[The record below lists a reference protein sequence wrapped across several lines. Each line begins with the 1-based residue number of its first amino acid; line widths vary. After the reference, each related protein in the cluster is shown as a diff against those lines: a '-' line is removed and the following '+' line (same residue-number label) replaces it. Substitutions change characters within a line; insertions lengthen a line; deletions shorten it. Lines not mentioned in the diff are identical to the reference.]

1 MKVNDLIGQY
11 VTLNKSQKNIVEKS
25 LEGLNSIAVE
35 DFIAISNSSVHFVSD
50 VLDITTKT
58 LHKYLKENSKLTRT
72 QSEKIL
78 KLIKLYE
85 VGLEVFGNIKAFN
98 EWLDK
103 PSYGLNNLI
112 PRDIIT
118 ISTGIDLVQD
128 ELMRIAYGD
137 FA

>member
-1 MKVNDLIGQY
+1 MEVNDLIGHY
-11 VTLNKSQKNIVEKS
+11 NTLNKSQKSIIEKS
-25 LEGLNSIAVE
+25 LEGLTSSAVE
-35 DFIAISNSSVHFVSD
+35 DFISISDCSAIFVSD

-58 LHKYLKENSKLTRT
+58 LHKYLKEDTKLTRT

-103 PSYGLNNLI
+103 PSYGLSRLV
-112 PRDIIT
+112 PRDIIKL
-118 ISTGIDLVQD
+118 STGIDLVED

>member
-1 MKVNDLIGQY
+1 MEVNDLIGHY
-11 VTLNKSQKNIVEKS
+11 VNLNKSQNNIVEKS
-25 LEGLNSIAVE
+25 LEGLNSSAVE
-35 DFIAISNSSVHFVSD
+35 DFISISDSSVHFVSD

-58 LHKYLKENSKLTRT
+58 LHKYLKENAKLTRT

-103 PSYGLNNLI
+103 PSYGLNSLI

-118 ISTGIDLVQD
+118 LSTGIDLVQD

>member
-1 MKVNDLIGQY
+1 MEVNDLLGHYYSI
-11 VTLNKSQKNIVEKS
+11 NKSQKSIVEKS
-25 LEGLNSIAVE
+25 LQGLSSSAVE
-35 DFIAISNSSVHFVSD
+35 DFISISDSSPVFVSD

-58 LHKYLKENSKLTRT
+58 LHKYLKEDTKLTRT

-103 PSYGLNNLI
+103 PSYGLNSLV
-112 PRDIIT
+112 PREIIKL
-118 ISTGIDLVQD
+118 STGIDLVQD

>member
-1 MKVNDLIGQY
+1 MEVNDLIGHY
-11 VTLNKSQKNIVEKS
+11 NILNKSQKNIVEKS
-25 LEGLNSIAVE
+25 LEGLNSNAVE
-35 DFIAISNSSVHFVSD
+35 DFISISDSSVHFVSD

-58 LHKYLKENSKLTRT
+58 LQKYLKENSKLTRT

-85 VGLEVFGNIKAFN
+85 VGLEIFGNIKAFN

-103 PSYGLNNLI
+103 PSYGLNSLI
-112 PRDIIT
+112 PREIIKL
-118 ISTGIDLVQD
+118 STGIDLVQD

>member
-1 MKVNDLIGQY
+1 MEVNDLIGHY
-11 VTLNKSQKNIVEKS
+11 NILNKSQKNIVQKS
-25 LEGLNSIAVE
+25 LEGLNSSAVE
-35 DFIAISNSSVHFVSD
+35 DFISISDSSVHFVSD

-58 LHKYLKENSKLTRT
+58 LHKYLKENTKLTRT

-103 PSYGLNNLI
+103 PAYGLNNLV
-112 PRDIIT
+112 PRKIIML
-118 ISTGIDLVQD
+118 STGIDLVQD
-128 ELMRIAYGD
+128 DLMRIAYGD

>member
-1 MKVNDLIGQY
+1 MEVNDLIGHY
-11 VTLNKSQKNIVEKS
+11 VTLNRSQKNIVEKS
-25 LEGLNSIAVE
+25 LEGLYSSAVE
-35 DFIAISNSSVHFVSD
+35 DFISISDSSVHFVSD

-58 LHKYLKENSKLTRT
+58 LLKYLKENSKLTRT

-85 VGLEVFGNIKAFN
+85 IGLEVFGNIKAFN

-103 PSYGLNNLI
+103 PSYGLNSTI
-112 PRDIIT
+112 PRDIIKL
-118 ISTGIDLVQD
+118 STGIDLVQD

>member
-1 MKVNDLIGQY
+1 MEVNDLIGHY
-11 VTLNKSQKNIVEKS
+11 VTLNKSQNNIVEKS
-25 LEGLNSIAVE
+25 LEGLYSSAVE
-35 DFIAISNSSVHFVSD
+35 DFISISDSSVHFVSD

-85 VGLEVFGNIKAFN
+85 VGLEIFGNIKAFN

-103 PSYGLNNLI
+103 PSYGLNNLT

-118 ISTGIDLVQD
+118 LSTGIDLVQD